1 MKVIRMKKSDVSQ
14 QAELTRKLRK
24 ASDAY
29 YEGRAIMEDME
40 FDKLLEKLTVLER
53 ENGFAYDMSPNI
65 RVGAAVLPE
74 KVKVEHEY
82 PALSLDKIKY
92 LESGKL
98 VTFLGERDG
107 VLSLKMDG
115 LTVVAT
121 YENGALVRAA
131 TRGDGRIGQDV
142 THNARF
148 FEGLPVRIPY
158 KKKLIVRGEAV
169 MPFEEFERINEK
181 IRERNEQMLLGTDD
195 PDDVSEDLLE
205 PYSNARGLASAT
217 VQMLDSTKS
226 RRRRIEFYAFK
237 VVFPMPVSGKKSND
251 LMLLFQWLEKQGFN
265 TVRRWPVTPENVI
278 GTALDIGRNVVET
291 LPYPTD
297 GLVLTFRDRAYAES
311 MGQTG
316 RVDRGSIAFKWSE
329 ELEETNVRD
338 IIWSVGKE
346 GEITP
351 VAEFD
356 HPVYMGLGSTVRRA
370 SLANPSVAE
379 NTPVFG
385 GDCTAVCGIGSHV
398 HVGLANAIIP
408 KIFFTTEGRLEIPE
422 TCPVC
427 GEPVE
432 IVTKKRK
439 GMPDVKR
446 VFCVNPECG
455 AKHIGRLVTFASKDG
470 LNIEGL
476 SEKKIQD
483 LMDLGLVRHPADFYT
498 LHDKNLTSLMETDKW
513 GEKSVQNLLDAIER
527 SRETD
532 LTHFLYTI
540 PAGLLGHDLSRIL
553 DRVFKSSIKEFL
565 AWIETPER
573 YDLSSVEGIGP
584 VKLGNLM
591 EWRNELMA
599 DEDRYGRFHEL
610 VNELTFRVPETAA
623 PDEEEGKESVKG
635 LTFVITGKV
644 YDYKNRKEFEE
655 SVIRRGGRVAGS
667 VSKNTNFL
675 ITNEASNSTKSRKA
689 AELGI
694 KTMTEAEFIER
705 FGR

>member
-1 MKVIRMKKSDVSQ
+1 MKVLRLKKSDTSK

-29 YEGRAIMEDME
+29 YEGTAIMSDLE
-40 FDKLLEKLTVLER
+40 FDKLFEELSALEQES
-53 ENGFAYDMSPNI
+53 GFAYDGSPTI
-65 RVGAAVLPE
+65 RVGAEVLPE

-82 PALSLDKIKY
+82 PALSLDKVKFTD
-92 LESGKL
+92 SGKL
-98 VTFLGERDG
+98 CEFLGARKG

-121 YENGALVRAA
+121 YENGTLVRAA
-131 TRGDGRIGQDV
+131 TRGDGRIGQDI

-148 FEGLPVRIPY
+148 FEGLPVKIPY

-169 MPFEEFERINEK
+169 MPFEEFERINAR
-181 IRERNEQMLLGTDD
+181 IREKNEELLLSTDD
-195 PDDVSEDLLE
+195 PESVSGSLME

-217 VQMLDSTKS
+217 VQMLDSKKS

-237 VVFPMPVSGKKSND
+237 AVYPLPVAEKKSND
-251 LMLLFQWLEKQGFN
+251 LLALYAWLEKQGFY
-265 TVRRWPVTPENVI
+265 TVRRWPVDRENVVRTAITI
-278 GTALDIGRNVVET
+278 GNEVVGT

-297 GLVLTFRDRAYAES
+297 GLVLTYRNRAYAEAL
-311 MGQTG
+311 GQTG

-329 ELEETNVRD
+329 ELEETTVRNV
-338 IIWSVGKE
+338 IWSVGKE

-356 HPVYMGLGSTVRRA
+356 PPVSLGLGSTVSRA

-398 HVGLANAIIP
+398 HVGLANEIIP
-408 KIFFTTEGRLEIPE
+408 KVFFSTEGRLEIPK

-427 GEPVE
+427 GKPVE
-432 IVTKKRK
+432 IVTKVRK
-439 GMPDVKR
+439 DLPDVKR
-446 VFCVNPECG
+446 VFCMNPECS
-455 AKHIGRLVTFASKDG
+455 AKHIGRLVTFAEKDG
-470 LNIEGL
+470 LNIEGM
-476 SEKKIQD
+476 SEKRLQD

-498 LHDKNLTSLMETDKW
+498 LKDKDLTCLKETEKW
-513 GEKSVQNLLDAIER
+513 GEKSVQNLLDAVER

-532 LTHFLYTI
+532 LVHFLYTI

-553 DRVFKSSIKEFL
+553 DKVFKSDIDDFL
-565 AWIETPER
+565 AWIEMPEM
-573 YDLSSVEGIGP
+573 YDLESVEGIGP
-584 VKLGNLM
+584 VKLRNLM
-591 EWRNELMA
+591 DWRNALIE
-599 DEDRYGRFHEL
+599 DEERYERFHEL
-610 VNELTFRVPETAA
+610 VGALTFRTPEAEGAT
-623 PDEEEGKESVKG
+623 EEEGKESVKG

-655 SVIRRGGRVAGS
+655 SVTRRGGRVSGS

-675 ITNEASNSTKSRKA
+675 ISNEKSNSTKARKA
-689 AELGI
+689 LEMKIEVL
-694 KTMTEAEFIER
+694 TEAEFIER